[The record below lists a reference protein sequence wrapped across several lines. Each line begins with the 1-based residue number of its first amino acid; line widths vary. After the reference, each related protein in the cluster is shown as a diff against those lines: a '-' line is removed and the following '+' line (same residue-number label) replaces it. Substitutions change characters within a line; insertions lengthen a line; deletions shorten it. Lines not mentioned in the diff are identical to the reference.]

1 MGAALLAVAKG
12 YAVFVSDAGVIAEGR
27 KKELET
33 NNISFEEGGHSLD
46 QVLLADL
53 IIKSPGIPDTAE
65 VVAAAL
71 DRGIPIINELEFAY
85 RFTSKPIIAITG
97 SNGKTTTTLLAHH
110 ILAKSGKRAGLAG
123 NVGFS
128 LARQVI
134 KDEADIYVVE
144 VSSFQLD
151 GMVEFTADTAVLLNI
166 TPDHLDRYGYD
177 FDRYANSK
185 MRVMANMQDTG
196 SIVYCTTNTEANDRV
211 VSFDTPASKIPI
223 GLENNGTNKGYL
235 QDDILYYFAGDK
247 EYRVPLEVLPLRG
260 PHNYLNTLVAI
271 AIAVRYG
278 ATELNIIQALPTFR
292 NAPHRLEYIA
302 SIDGVDIINDSKATN
317 VDSVVYALGS
327 FDTEIVWIAGGQ
339 DKGNDY
345 AQLKGLVNDKV
356 KALICL
362 GADNSRLY
370 ENFEPL
376 VDVIVETQDVKEAAR
391 MALEYANKS
400 DVILF
405 SPACASFDLFNN
417 YAERGDL
424 FREAVLELK
433 EEINA

>member
-71 DRGIPIINELEFAY
+71 DRGIPVINELEFAY